1 MVELIHLL
9 IYLLVIGVVIALIW
23 YVIGAIPIPDPL
35 GRIIKVVVMV
45 IACIAVILV
54 LLQLAGGFPA
64 LRM

>member
-9 IYLLVIGVVIALIW
+9 IYLLVIGV
-23 YVIGAIPIPDPL
+23 
-35 GRIIKVVVMV
+35 
-45 IACIAVILV
+45 CIAVILV